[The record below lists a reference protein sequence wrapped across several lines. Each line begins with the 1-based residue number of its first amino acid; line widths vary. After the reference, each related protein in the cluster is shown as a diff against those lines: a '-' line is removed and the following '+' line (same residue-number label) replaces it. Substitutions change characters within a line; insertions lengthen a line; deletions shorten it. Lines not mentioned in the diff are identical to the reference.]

1 MLNSIKRIIKETS
14 SKIFVAS
21 GIRAIVKDTAHFQ
34 ERLIQRFNEEDI
46 PHLERAIIKA
56 FEKSTPSN
64 KPFRYT
70 HPAYGVTVVIKKLG
84 MNGIELITCWK
95 KGDED
100 AQYA

>member
-1 MLNSIKRIIKETS
+1 MLSKIKKIMINTKNTISSKFGIRAIIKETE
-14 SKIFVAS
+14 
-21 GIRAIVKDTAHFQ
+21 HFQ
-34 ERLIQRFNEEDI
+34 ERLLQRFDDEDI
-46 PHLERAIIKA
+46 PQLERAIVKA
-56 FEKSTPSN
+56 FEKANPGN
-64 KPFRYT
+64 RPFRYT